1 MPEGSQSRINWIT
14 DQGMFH
20 VPVWALRTWT
30 PLLSEAFRWNAQAH
44 EGFGTIASEWQTF
57 VGSRFREDFA
67 LMKRVVH
74 SRRLDQIWVA
84 YTEFWQKAVEDYGK
98 ESTILL
104 RLVAGVASKSVAAA
118 TSAAEEVS
126 AHTVRSSG
134 IG

>member
-84 YTEFWQKAVEDYGK
+84 YTEFWQKAVKDYGK
-98 ESTILL
+98 EYMIML
-104 RLVAGVASKSVAAA
+104 RLAAGVGSKSMAAA
-118 TSAAEEVS
+118 KSAAEEVG
-126 AHTVRSSG
+126 ADPVRSSS